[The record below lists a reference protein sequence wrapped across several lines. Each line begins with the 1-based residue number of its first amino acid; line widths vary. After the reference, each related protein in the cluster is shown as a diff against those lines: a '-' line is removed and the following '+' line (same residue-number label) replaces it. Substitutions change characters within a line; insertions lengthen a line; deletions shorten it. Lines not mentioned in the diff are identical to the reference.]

1 MHSLKEIQMK
11 CNKQFIINFDG
22 GELSSDGGLLM
33 IKEFIHML
41 GIEKL
46 LKNHFKTNDPAL
58 SRIHKDDENLLQMLY
73 QIFGTYYGDSCADE
87 LRHDPV
93 LSAVLG
99 KEALASQ
106 PTLSRFFNR
115 MDDDTLRQFDDI
127 MCQLRKRIYS
137 IKMPEFVLFDIDTTL
152 LPTYGKQEGEGF
164 HCHYQA
170 HGYHPILCYDG
181 LTGDLLRA
189 QLRDGTDYCSKN
201 SAAFM
206 EPLIAE
212 YRKNYPDI
220 QLYARGDSGFA
231 APELYD
237 LFEDNDVKY
246 AIRLK
251 INSTLLKLV
260 QDEDVELAEATR
272 FNMIDYAV
280 TYGEFF
286 YQAASWRAPRRVVF
300 KIEKPYGQM
309 THMYTFIVTN
319 MEELGHWQVIDYYC
333 NRGRMENFIG
343 EGKQGFDFAAVS
355 SRSKTV
361 NANRLQ
367 LHALAYSIFNWFRR
381 LALPKH
387 MAKNLVDTVRLKLLK
402 IAAKVVHTGRCVKFK
417 LCSSCPYKEE
427 VFETFRNI
435 WDLAVQLE

>member
-1 MHSLKEIQMK
+1 MHSLKEIQLK

-33 IKEFIHML
+33 IKEFLHAL
-41 GIEKL
+41 GFEKL
-46 LKNHFKTNDPAL
+46 LKDGFKTNDSARF
-58 SRIHKDDENLLQMLY
+58 RIHKDEENLLQMIY
-73 QIFGTYYGDSCADE
+73 QILGTYYEDHCADE

-93 LSAVLG
+93 LAAALG

-115 MDDDTLRQFDDI
+115 MDDDTLRQFDEM
-127 MCQLRKRIYS
+127 MCQLRKKIYS

-164 HCHYQA
+164 NYHYQA
-170 HGYHPILCYDG
+170 HGYHPLLCYDG
-181 LTGDLLRA
+181 LTGDLIRA
-189 QLRDGTDYCSKN
+189 QLRDGTDYCSKD

-206 EPLIAE
+206 APVIAE

-231 APELYD
+231 TPELYD
-237 LFEDNDVKY
+237 LFEDTGVKY

-251 INSTLLKLV
+251 INSTLLSLAQEKA
-260 QDEDVELAEATR
+260 EELAKVTR

-286 YQAASWRAPRRVVF
+286 YQASSWREPRRVVF
-300 KIEKPYGQM
+300 KIEKPYNQM
-309 THMYTFIVTN
+309 TYMYTFIVTN
-319 MEELGHWQVIDYYC
+319 MEELGHWQVLDYYC

-343 EGKQGFDFAAVS
+343 EGKQGFDFASVS
-355 SRSKTV
+355 SKSKIV

-367 LHALAYSIFNWFRR
+367 LHALVYNIFNWFRR
-381 LALPKH
+381 LVLPKH
-387 MAKNLVDTVRLKLLK
+387 MNKSLIDTVRLKLLK
-402 IAAKVVHTGRCVKFK
+402 IATKVVHTGRYIKFK

-427 VFETFRNI
+427 VFETFNNI
-435 WDLAVQLE
+435 WTLARQLE

>member
-1 MHSLKEIQMK
+1 MHSLKEIQLK

-33 IKEFIHML
+33 IKEFLHAL
-41 GIEKL
+41 GFEKL
-46 LKNHFKTNDPAL
+46 LKDGFKTNDSARF
-58 SRIHKDDENLLQMLY
+58 RIHKDEENLLQMIY
-73 QIFGTYYGDSCADE
+73 QILGTYYEDHCADE

-93 LSAVLG
+93 LAATLG

-115 MDDDTLRQFDDI
+115 MDDDTLRQFDEM
-127 MCQLRKRIYS
+127 MCQLRKKIYS

-164 HCHYQA
+164 NYHYQA
-170 HGYHPILCYDG
+170 HGYHPLLCYDG
-181 LTGDLLRA
+181 LTGDLIRA
-189 QLRDGTDYCSKN
+189 QLRDGTDYCSKD

-206 EPLIAE
+206 APVIAE

-231 APELYD
+231 TPELYD
-237 LFEDNDVKY
+237 LFEDTGVKY

-251 INSTLLKLV
+251 INSTLLSLAQKKA
-260 QDEDVELAEATR
+260 EELAKVTR

-286 YQAASWRAPRRVVF
+286 YQASSWREPRRVVF
-300 KIEKPYGQM
+300 KIEKPYNQM
-309 THMYTFIVTN
+309 TYMYTFIVTN
-319 MEELGHWQVIDYYC
+319 MEELGHWQVLDYYC

-343 EGKQGFDFAAVS
+343 EGKQGFDFASVS
-355 SRSKTV
+355 SKSKIV

-367 LHALAYSIFNWFRR
+367 LHALVYNIFNWFRR
-381 LALPKH
+381 LVLPKH
-387 MAKNLVDTVRLKLLK
+387 MNKSLIDTVRLKLLK
-402 IAAKVVHTGRCVKFK
+402 IATKVVHTGRYIKFK

-427 VFETFRNI
+427 VFETFNNI
-435 WDLAVQLE
+435 WTLARQLE

>member
-1 MHSLKEIQMK
+1 
-11 CNKQFIINFDG
+11 
-22 GELSSDGGLLM
+22 
-33 IKEFIHML
+33 
-41 GIEKL
+41 
-46 LKNHFKTNDPAL
+46 
-58 SRIHKDDENLLQMLY
+58 MLY
-73 QIFGTYYGDSCADE
+73 QIFGTYYEDNCADE

-115 MDDDTLRQFDDI
+115 MDDDTLRQFDGI
-127 MCQLRKRIYS
+127 MRQLRRRVYS
-137 IKMPEFVLFDIDTTL
+137 IRMPEFVLFDIDTTL

-164 HCHYQA
+164 NFHYQA
-170 HGYHPILCYDG
+170 HGYHPLLCYDG

-189 QLRDGTDYCSKN
+189 WLRDGTDYCSKD

-212 YRKNYPDI
+212 YRENYPGI

-231 APELYD
+231 TPELYD
-237 LFEDNDVKY
+237 LFEDNGVKY

-251 INSTLLKLV
+251 INSTLQRLAH
-260 QDEDVELAEATR
+260 DEDEALAEATR

-280 TYGEFF
+280 TYGEFY
-286 YQAASWRAPRRVVF
+286 YQASSWRAPRRVVF
-300 KIEKPYGQM
+300 KIEKPYNQM

-343 EGKQGFDFAAVS
+343 ESKQGFDFAAVS

-367 LHALAYSIFNWFRR
+367 LHALAYNIFNWFRR

-402 IAAKVVHTGRCVKFK
+402 VAVRVVHTGRYVKFK
-417 LCSSCPYKEE
+417 LCSSFPYKEE

-435 WDLAVQLE
+435 WSLEVQLE

>member
-11 CNKQFIINFDG
+11 CNRKFTINFDG
-22 GELSSDGGLLM
+22 GELSSDGGLLI
-33 IKEFIHML
+33 IKEFLHTL

-46 LKNHFKTNDPAL
+46 LKDSFKTNDTA
-58 SRIHKDDENLLQMLY
+58 
-73 QIFGTYYGDSCADE
+73 
-87 LRHDPV
+87 
-93 LSAVLG
+93 
-99 KEALASQ
+99 
-106 PTLSRFFNR
+106 LSRFFNR
-115 MDDDTLRQFDDI
+115 MDDDTLRQFDGI
-127 MCQLRKRIYS
+127 MRQLRRRVYS
-137 IKMPEFVLFDIDTTL
+137 IRMPEFVLFDIDTTL

-164 HCHYQA
+164 NFHYQA
-170 HGYHPILCYDG
+170 HGYHPLLCYDG

-189 QLRDGTDYCSKN
+189 WLRDGTDYCSKD

-206 EPLIAE
+206 APLIAE
-212 YRKNYPDI
+212 YRENYPGI

-231 APELYD
+231 TPELYD
-237 LFEDNDVKY
+237 LFEDNGVKY

-251 INSTLLKLV
+251 INSTLLRLA
-260 QDEDVELAEATR
+260 QDEDEALAEATR

-280 TYGEFF
+280 TYGEFY
-286 YQAASWRAPRRVVF
+286 YQASSWRAPRRVVF
-300 KIEKPYGQM
+300 KIEKPYNQM

-343 EGKQGFDFAAVS
+343 ESKQGFDFAAVS

-367 LHALAYSIFNWFRR
+367 LHALAYNIFNWFRR

-402 IAAKVVHTGRCVKFK
+402 VAVRVVHTGRYVKFK
-417 LCSSCPYKEE
+417 LCSSFPYKEE

-435 WDLAVQLE
+435 WSLEVQLE

>member
-1 MHSLKEIQMK
+1 MHSLKDIQLK
-11 CNKQFIINFDG
+11 CNKQFIVNFDG

-33 IKEFIHML
+33 MNEFLHVL
-41 GIEKL
+41 GFEKL
-46 LKNHFKTNDPAL
+46 LKASFKTNDPA
-58 SRIHKDDENLLQMLY
+58 SFRIHKDDENLLQMLC
-73 QIFGTYYGDSCADE
+73 QIFGAYYEDNCADE

-127 MCQLRKRIYS
+127 LRQLRRKIYS
-137 IKMPEFVLFDIDTTL
+137 IKMPESVLFDSDTTL
-152 LPTYGKQEGEGF
+152 LTTYGKQEGGGF
-164 HCHYQA
+164 KSHYQA
-170 HGYHPILCYDG
+170 HGYHPVLCYDG

-189 QLRDGTDYCSKN
+189 QLRDGTDYCSKGA
-201 SAAFM
+201 AAFM

-212 YRKNYPDI
+212 YRENYPSI

-231 APELYD
+231 TPELYG

-251 INSTLLKLV
+251 INSTLLKLA
-260 QDEDVELAEATR
+260 QDEDEALAGATR

-286 YQAASWRAPRRVVF
+286 YQASSWRAPRRVVF
-300 KIEKPYGQM
+300 KIEKPYNQM

-343 EGKQGFDFAAVS
+343 EGKQGFDFGAVS

-381 LALPKH
+381 LALPGH
-387 MAKNLVDTVRLKLLK
+387 MCKSLVDTVRLKLLK
-402 IAAKVVHTGRCVKFK
+402 IATKVVHSGRYVKFK

-427 VFETFRNI
+427 VYETFRNI

>member
-1 MHSLKEIQMK
+1 MHSLKEIQLK

-33 IKEFIHML
+33 IKEFLHAL
-41 GIEKL
+41 GFEKL
-46 LKNHFKTNDPAL
+46 LKDGFKTNDSARF
-58 SRIHKDDENLLQMLY
+58 RIHKDEENLLQMIY
-73 QIFGTYYGDSCADE
+73 QILGTYYEDHCADE

-93 LSAVLG
+93 LAATLG

-115 MDDDTLRQFDDI
+115 MDDDTLRQFDEM
-127 MCQLRKRIYS
+127 MCQLRKKIYS

-164 HCHYQA
+164 NYHYQA
-170 HGYHPILCYDG
+170 HGYHPLLCYDG
-181 LTGDLLRA
+181 LTGDLIRA
-189 QLRDGTDYCSKN
+189 QLRDGTDYCSKD

-206 EPLIAE
+206 APVIAE

-231 APELYD
+231 TPELYD
-237 LFEDNDVKY
+237 LFEDTGVKY

-251 INSTLLKLV
+251 INSTLLSLAQKKA
-260 QDEDVELAEATR
+260 EELAKVTR
-272 FNMIDYAV
+272 FNMINYAV

-286 YQAASWRAPRRVVF
+286 YQASSWREPRRVVF
-300 KIEKPYGQM
+300 KIEKPYNQM
-309 THMYTFIVTN
+309 TYMYTFIVTN
-319 MEELGHWQVIDYYC
+319 MEELGHWQVLDYYC

-343 EGKQGFDFAAVS
+343 EGKQGFDFASVS
-355 SRSKTV
+355 SKSKIV

-367 LHALAYSIFNWFRR
+367 LHALVYNIFNWFRR
-381 LALPKH
+381 LVLPKH
-387 MAKNLVDTVRLKLLK
+387 MNKSLIDTVRLKLLK
-402 IAAKVVHTGRCVKFK
+402 IATKVVHTGRYIKFK

-427 VFETFRNI
+427 VFETFNNI
-435 WDLAVQLE
+435 WTLARQLE

>member
-1 MHSLKEIQMK
+1 
-11 CNKQFIINFDG
+11 
-22 GELSSDGGLLM
+22 
-33 IKEFIHML
+33 
-41 GIEKL
+41 
-46 LKNHFKTNDPAL
+46 
-58 SRIHKDDENLLQMLY
+58 
-73 QIFGTYYGDSCADE
+73 
-87 LRHDPV
+87 
-93 LSAVLG
+93 
-99 KEALASQ
+99 
-106 PTLSRFFNR
+106 
-115 MDDDTLRQFDDI
+115 MDDDTLRQFDGI
-127 MCQLRKRIYS
+127 MRQLRRRVYS
-137 IKMPEFVLFDIDTTL
+137 IRMPEFVLFDIDTTL

-164 HCHYQA
+164 NFHYQA
-170 HGYHPILCYDG
+170 HGYHPLLCYDG

-189 QLRDGTDYCSKN
+189 WLRDGTDYCSKD

-206 EPLIAE
+206 APLIAE
-212 YRKNYPDI
+212 YRENYPGI

-231 APELYD
+231 TPELYD
-237 LFEDNDVKY
+237 LFEDNGVKY

-251 INSTLLKLV
+251 INSTLLRLA
-260 QDEDVELAEATR
+260 QDEDEALAEATR

-280 TYGEFF
+280 TYGEFY
-286 YQAASWRAPRRVVF
+286 YQASSWRAPRRVVF
-300 KIEKPYGQM
+300 KIEKPYNQM

-343 EGKQGFDFAAVS
+343 ESKQGFDFAAVS

-367 LHALAYSIFNWFRR
+367 LHALAYNIFNWFRR

-402 IAAKVVHTGRCVKFK
+402 VAVRVVHTGRYVKFK
-417 LCSSCPYKEE
+417 LCSSFPYKEE

-435 WDLAVQLE
+435 WSLEVQLE